1 MARLDFTIEI
11 AAPIDR
17 VGAFFVPQRMP
28 YWYGV
33 EMESCFEVQGG
44 AADFRAGQ
52 KMHISGKLGRREVSL
67 TAVVTEYREQRVLEW
82 RFQDAYGVRGLQRW
96 ELEPFP
102 IPSRRDAGRTRV
114 RLRDEYEL
122 PSRFGRVFDW
132 LITRHA
138 VARRDRGDL
147 ARLKTLAERAKFA

>member
-122 PSRFGRVFDW
+122 PGRFGRIFDW
-132 LITRHA
+132 LTRRPPA
-138 VARRDRGDL
+138 ARGARDDL
-147 ARLKTLAERAKFA
+147 PRLKPLAERATLG